1 MTLEALIKKRD
12 SITGDEPWTS
22 DELDL
27 FLELE
32 EEFAR
37 RGNF

>member
-1 MTLEALIKKRD
+1 MTLETLLKKKD

-22 DELDL
+22 DEIDL